1 MKNKPRIAVITKYFS
16 PVTAGIET
24 NIQETYR
31 ELAHMGWDVTIYTSR
46 DTLSQKNVLPEKE
59 VVMGLKVVRLSHLRF
74 PLLLQVPGVA
84 DLLCLHNFNVF
95 PHALLYLSI
104 WLRRLMGMPTPG
116 VFMTPHGGYT
126 PEWPTFS
133 SPVRLLKKY
142 YHAGLGKFFLNT
154 LTGQIRAISTWEH
167 DELVRCGIQKSSL
180 VTIPNGLSSEAL
192 SGSTRAITPAVRQ
205 LVEQSGDYLLAI
217 GRLAPIKNYHTVL
230 RALALVKSPSL
241 KLLIIG
247 PIEDRDYLRY
257 LEHLAKSLGLS
268 DRLVLGGVVR
278 GADKYYLIRHARA
291 FLHLSRWESFC
302 NSAYESMSQKTLTI
316 VADNTALSSL
326 VQDGVTG
333 IKVKTFDYQ
342 ALAKVLSSLSSPQ
355 GKKLVSQIK
364 TNLAKTHFN
373 SWSDTAKLMGSA
385 YQKLLRSYVQK

>member
-1 MKNKPRIAVITKYFS
+1 
-16 PVTAGIET
+16 
-24 NIQETYR
+24 
-31 ELAHMGWDVTIYTSR
+31 
-46 DTLSQKNVLPEKE
+46 
-59 VVMGLKVVRLSHLRF
+59 
-74 PLLLQVPGVA
+74 
-84 DLLCLHNFNVF
+84 
-95 PHALLYLSI
+95 
-104 WLRRLMGMPTPG
+104 
-116 VFMTPHGGYT
+116 
-126 PEWPTFS
+126 
-133 SPVRLLKKY
+133 
-142 YHAGLGKFFLNT
+142 
-154 LTGQIRAISTWEH
+154 
-167 DELVRCGIQKSSL
+167 
-180 VTIPNGLSSEAL
+180 
-192 SGSTRAITPAVRQ
+192 VRQ

-364 TNLAKTHFN
+364 TI
-373 SWSDTAKLMGSA
+373 
-385 YQKLLRSYVQK
+385 RS